1 MSPDT
6 FEIAK
11 AISSLQNET
20 NYFKDY
26 IFPFLST
33 SGSVVAGYF
42 IASYSF
48 KSQEKTKAE
57 IDKVNKLNE
66 FFISIDGGLQTLIA
80 IKSIYSGRINS
91 DPVQRALSIPRIECH
106 ISEPPDP
113 KTIVFLTKGNE
124 QVSGE
129 PYYSSWNNLPRINAM
144 VGNYAHLCNRISARN
159 NFKTEIDH
167 FLEYSENGEGF
178 INFEKLTNKDW
189 RVFRQLVDST
199 ESVITLVDGLLKEY
213 YSFLINMHTAASKS
227 INKKLIKGHVE
238 LLSYSNNSEMFR
250 SQLDPC
256 PPVDVD
262 SLAHIL
268 KITKENASEV
278 YITGYENVPVE
289 HEPALQTK
297 IAK

>member
-1 MSPDT
+1 MSNDALM
-6 FEIAK
+6 IAS
-11 AISSLQNET
+11 AILNLQQESSV
-20 NYFKDY
+20 FKDY
-26 IFPFLST
+26 VFPLLST

-66 FFISIDGGLQTLIA
+66 FFISIDGGLQTLTA
-80 IKSIYSGRINS
+80 IKSIYSGRVNA
-91 DPVQRALSIPRIECH
+91 DPVYRALSIPRIECH

-144 VGNYAHLCNRISARN
+144 VGNYAHLCNRVSARN
-159 NFKTEIDH
+159 NFKTEISH
-167 FLEYSENGEGF
+167 FLEYSGNGEGY
-178 INFEKLTNKDW
+178 IDFEKLTNKDW

-199 ESVITLVDGLLKEY
+199 ESVISLVDGLLKEY
-213 YSFLINMHTAASKS
+213 YSFLINMHIAASKS
-227 INKKLIKGHVE
+227 INKKLIKDHVE
-238 LLSYSNNSEMFR
+238 LLSYSNNSVMFR

-262 SLAHIL
+262 TLAKIL
-268 KITKENASEV
+268 KITKENASEI

-289 HEPALQTK
+289 HEPASQTNVPK
-297 IAK
+297 